1 MIDSIMLV
9 LIGVLIGGL
18 VAVAVTPWIH
28 NRAVRLT
35 TRRLRA
41 ALPESMRQIQAQR
54 DLLRAEFAISM
65 RRLEITVAEL
75 NNKIVRQLIELSQKS
90 DTLNRLK
97 VERDALKGELVV
109 LKGQVETLKEQ
120 NTAAPPH
127 AKTGKEVVKQ
137 MRLWRPLS
145 IH

>member
-9 LIGVLIGGL
+9 LIGVFIGGL
-18 VAVAVTPWIH
+18 VAVAFAPSVH
-28 NRAVRLT
+28 SRAVRLT

-41 ALPESMRQIQAQR
+41 RLPESTRQIQAQK
-54 DLLRAEFAISM
+54 DLLRADFAISM

-75 NNKIVRQLIELSQKS
+75 RNKLAKLMVELSQKS
-90 DTLNRLK
+90 DTLYRLNG
-97 VERDALKGELVV
+97 ERDALKGEVVV

-120 NTAAPPH
+120 NATATEP
-127 AKTGKEVVKQ
+127 AKTGKEIVKK
-137 MRLWRPLS
+137 MRLLGPLS